1 MINKILSDI
10 KKYENA
16 IANKHL
22 NLIYIFGLLT
32 VIYYYFI
39 APKTIG
45 HDNRYMIFIIIFPTL
60 VGMVTLGLYRKQFLK
75 KSISINKGFALR
87 MLVVSFYLIQG
98 LIFSYITIGLV
109 AKIGWDYYNYIV
121 TRNNYEETLTC
132 PIIKIWS
139 GKRPS
144 IYFSFNNSTEILK
157 VQYSKI
163 KMYKGIDV
171 NKLCLKIKATKGVW
185 NYYSVNN
192 WNIED
197 QTNCH

>member
-10 KKYENA
+10 KNEN
-16 IANKHL
+16 ILANKHSK
-22 NLIYIFGLLT
+22 LIYIFGLLT

-45 HDNRYMIFIIIFPTL
+45 NDNRYMIFIIIVPTL
-60 VGMVTLGLYRKQFLK
+60 VGMLTLGLYRNQFLK
-75 KSISINKGFALR
+75 NRISINKGFAIR
-87 MLVVSFYLIQG
+87 TFVVSFYLIQG
-98 LIFSYITIGLV
+98 LIFSYITFGLI
-109 AKIGWDYYNYIV
+109 AKIGWDYYNYIE
-121 TRNNYEETLTC
+121 TRKNHEETLTC
-132 PIIKIWS
+132 PIIKIWT

-144 IYFSFNNSTEILK
+144 IYFSFNNSTENIK

-163 KMYKGIDV
+163 KMYEGIDV

-185 NYYSVNN
+185 NYYSLNN
-192 WNIED
+192 WKIQD